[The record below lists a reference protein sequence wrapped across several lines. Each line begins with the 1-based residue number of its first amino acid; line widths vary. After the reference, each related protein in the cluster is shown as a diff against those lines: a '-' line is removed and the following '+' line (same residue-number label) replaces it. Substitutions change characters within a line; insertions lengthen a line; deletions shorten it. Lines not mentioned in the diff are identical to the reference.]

1 MAEVSTARDL
11 TRPKRILIVEDDAV
25 VAKVYQRRLTKAGF
39 EVALAHE
46 GGDGFF
52 TIVKDKPDGILLDLM
67 LPQMDGLE
75 ILRKTRAQNQFQK
88 TPVIVFSNAFMSAML
103 EDAASAGAT
112 MVVNKSD
119 ADAVETIVEAFLDH
133 LCRARTMRAAET
145 PVAAPAQETRVQG
158 PAAAESEFEIPDAPP
173 PTNRLAARRF
183 GVFPLARARNQAP
196 QASNTPAP
204 RSVSVPTVSRD
215 RAGNAGLFGASAR
228 SKPVEPPGKERSAER
243 DILSV
248 FFDGGN
254 ETIAAVRSALRDY
267 QKDPSSAEGR
277 VRLEAFYRHVH
288 RLTGIAA
295 MCSSESISNFAACL
309 EALLHELLTK
319 PDSFRPSTL
328 KTLAAAVDV
337 LCRMFSEAGRY
348 ECPMISHAMAL
359 VIDEDVESQ
368 RAMTMALQ
376 KARLHAM
383 CASDADSALHQ
394 LREVLFELIFLEAAM
409 PGTDGFELC
418 ASIRE
423 IPGYEKTP
431 IVFVTGKTDFQSR
444 ARSITSGGNDFIS
457 KPVCRIEMSVK
468 ALTFVMK
475 ERMAG
480 ATLVNTAA

>member
-1 MAEVSTARDL
+1 MAEVSSARDVI
-11 TRPKRILIVEDDAV
+11 RSKRILVVEDDAV
-25 VAKVYQRRLTKAGF
+25 VGKVYQRRLIKAGF
-39 EVALAHE
+39 EVTLATE

-52 TIVKDKPDGILLDLM
+52 NIVKDKPDGVLLDLM

-75 ILRKTRAQNQFQK
+75 ILRKTRAQTQFQK
-88 TPVIVFSNAFMSAML
+88 TPIIVFSNAFMSGML
-103 EDAASAGAT
+103 QDAAEAGAT

-119 ADAVETIVEAFLDH
+119 SDAIETIVEAFLDH
-133 LCRARTMRAAET
+133 LCRARAVRVPEMR
-145 PVAAPAQETRVQG
+145 VAAPVKEASPRMQVTEEQAEAEA
-158 PAAAESEFEIPDAPP
+158 PEAAAPS
-173 PTNRLAARRF
+173 RLLGRRF
-183 GVFPLARARNQAP
+183 GFFPLSRTRNQAP
-196 QASNTPAP
+196 TASTPHKPRIVLTPPASRGGSSGLLATPA
-204 RSVSVPTVSRD
+204 
-215 RAGNAGLFGASAR
+215 RAKSLEVAA
-228 SKPVEPPGKERSAER
+228 PKERSPER

-277 VRLEAFYRHVH
+277 ARLEAFYRNVH
-288 RLTGIAA
+288 RLTGVAA
-295 MCSSESISNFAACL
+295 MCSSESISNFSACL
-309 EALLHELLTK
+309 EAMLHELLAK

-328 KTLAAAVDV
+328 KTLAAAVDI

-348 ECPMISHAMAL
+348 ECPMINHAMAL
-359 VIDEDVESQ
+359 VIDEDLDSQ

-383 CASDADSALHQ
+383 CAADGDSALQQ

-409 PGTDGFELC
+409 PGVDGFELC
-418 ASIRE
+418 GRIRE

-431 IVFVTGKTDFQSR
+431 IVFVTGKNDLQSR

-457 KPVCRIEMSVK
+457 KPLCRIEMSVK

-475 ERMAG
+475 GRLAG
-480 ATLVNTAA
+480 ATLVNPVA

>member
-1 MAEVSTARDL
+1 MAEVSAERDL

-88 TPVIVFSNAFMSAML
+88 TPIIVFSNAFMSAML

-119 ADAVETIVEAFLDH
+119 GDAIETIVEAFLDH
-133 LCRARTMRAAET
+133 LCRARTMRVAEK
-145 PVAAPAQETRVQG
+145 PVAVPAKEAPVQATSEPEPEFEVPEAPA
-158 PAAAESEFEIPDAPP
+158 

-196 QASNTPAP
+196 ATSNTPPP
-204 RSVSVPTVSRD
+204 RAVSPPAVSHD

-228 SKPVEPPGKERSAER
+228 PKPIEPPVKERSAER

-309 EALLHELLTK
+309 EALLHELLT
-319 PDSFRPSTL
+319 
-328 KTLAAAVDV
+328 
-337 LCRMFSEAGRY
+337 
-348 ECPMISHAMAL
+348 
-359 VIDEDVESQ
+359 
-368 RAMTMALQ
+368 
-376 KARLHAM
+376 
-383 CASDADSALHQ
+383 
-394 LREVLFELIFLEAAM
+394 
-409 PGTDGFELC
+409 
-418 ASIRE
+418 
-423 IPGYEKTP
+423 
-431 IVFVTGKTDFQSR
+431 
-444 ARSITSGGNDFIS
+444 
-457 KPVCRIEMSVK
+457 
-468 ALTFVMK
+468 
-475 ERMAG
+475 
-480 ATLVNTAA
+480 